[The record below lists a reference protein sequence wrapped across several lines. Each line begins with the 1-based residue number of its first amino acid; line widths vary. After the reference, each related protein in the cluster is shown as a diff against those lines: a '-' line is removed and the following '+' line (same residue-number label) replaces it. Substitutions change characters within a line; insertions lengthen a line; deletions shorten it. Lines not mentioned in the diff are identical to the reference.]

1 MYFSPALVSHSES
14 RAMVTHGQPMRAG
27 HFVVVVLLDVVV
39 DNDLFGRV
47 LANAVSLAE
56 VPVPVIF
63 VVVMVFLMLDEAVGT
78 TIFRSDSMSSKTI
91 ASSLALTLMH
101 SVLKWRHDPFL
112 TKVML
117 WQGGAL

>member
-27 HFVVVVLLDVVV
+27 HFVVVVLIDVVV

-56 VPVPVIF
+56 VPVIF
-63 VVVMVFLMLDEAVGT
+63 VVRMLFLMLDEAVGT

-101 SVLKWRHDPFL
+101 SVLKWRHEPFL